1 MKARINAYYTRF
13 NKRFNLRKALFPY
26 FITPNIIP
34 NVYKVSTTLVEA
46 TRPAS
51 DGILRA
57 MKNLHN
63 RVTFLP
69 NSARP

>member
-13 NKRFNLRKALFPY
+13 SKRFNLKKALFPY
-26 FITPNIIP
+26 FITPNIIS
-34 NVYKVSTTLVEA
+34 NVYKVSTALVTA

-57 MKNLHN
+57 MKNLHD

-69 NSARP
+69 NSTKP